1 MIRNFTAERQR
12 LIDEITGVQEK
23 LKATG
28 LSVRE
33 AKTVDE
39 KLALFTDRDRLL
51 EQQHSLQ
58 VKIIYLDQEE
68 IEHITQ
74 GVNAPKFRPASR

>member
-12 LIDEITGVQEK
+12 LIEEITGVQEK
-23 LKATG
+23 LKSTS
-28 LSVRE
+28 LSVRA

-39 KLALFTDRDRLL
+39 KLTLFTDRDRLM
-51 EQQHSLQ
+51 EQQHGLQ
-58 VKIIYLDQEE
+58 VKMIKLDQEE

-74 GVNAPKFRPASR
+74 SANEPRFRPASR